1 MIVIPAI
8 DLKGGRCV
16 RLVQGDLARE
26 TVYGEDP
33 VAMARRWEGEGA
45 ARLHLV
51 DLDGAVAGKPA
62 HLAELRA
69 IASALSIP
77 VQFGGG
83 VRTRDDARAVFEAG
97 AERLIL
103 GTVALEA
110 SDLLAVLAREFAG
123 RVYVALDARDGR
135 VATRG
140 WTETSGVEAV
150 AAARECR
157 RHGAAGVLFT
167 DIARDGTGHGVNV
180 AATVALAEA
189 ANLPV
194 IASGGVAST
203 SDVRALRAV
212 AEHGIEAVIIGRA
225 LYTGAVKL
233 GDAIAI
239 AAGREP

>member
-33 VAMARRWEGEGA
+33 VAMARRWQSEGA
-45 ARLHLV
+45 ERLHLV

-62 HLAELRA
+62 HLAVLRA
-69 IASALSIP
+69 VATALSIP

-83 VRTRDDARAVFEAG
+83 VRTRDDARAVFDAG

-110 SDLLAVLAREFAG
+110 PALLAELARDFAG

-140 WTETSGVEAV
+140 WTETSAVEATT
-150 AAARECR
+150 AARECKTR
-157 RHGAAGVLFT
+157 GAAGLLFT

-189 ANLPV
+189 ASLPV
-194 IASGGVAST
+194 IASGGVASLG
-203 SDVRALRAV
+203 DVRALRAV
-212 AEHGIEAVIIGRA
+212 AARGIEAVIIGRA
-225 LYTGAVKL
+225 LYTGAVAL
-233 GDAIAI
+233 RDAIAV
-239 AAGREP
+239 AAGSAE

>member
-16 RLVQGDLARE
+16 RLVQGDLSRE

-62 HLAELRA
+62 HLAVLRA
-69 IASALSIP
+69 VTSALSIP

-83 VRTRDDARAVFEAG
+83 VRTRDDARAVFAAG

-103 GTVALEA
+103 GTVVLEA
-110 SDLLAVLAREFAG
+110 PELVAELARDFAG
-123 RVYVALDARDGR
+123 RVYVALDARGGR

-140 WTETSGVEAV
+140 WTETSGVDAV
-150 AAARECR
+150 TAARECKR
-157 RHGAAGVLFT
+157 RGAAGVLFT

-189 ANLPV
+189 AKLPV

-212 AEHGIEAVIIGRA
+212 AERGIEAVIIGRA

-233 GDAIAI
+233 AH
-239 AAGREP
+239 

>member
-103 GTVALEA
+103 GTVALETP
-110 SDLLAVLAREFAG
+110 DLLAVLAREFAG